1 MISKLLLVYTGEL
14 VFIDSLLYIDF
25 SLLNVI
31 ICTYC
36 DQIVQLSQIFLTKF
50 KFLKFLSN
58 NSTFSN
64 FCQIIQLSQN
74 FFNTFQCTFS
84 ICSLNFFLFLN
95 LSLQIL
101 HTCGCIF
108 SKCLFKLLLR
118 VNFFSQN

>member
-14 VFIDSLLYIDF
+14 VFIDSLLYIGF

-58 NSTFSN
+58 NSTFSK
-64 FCQIIQLSQN
+64 
-74 FFNTFQCTFS
+74 
-84 ICSLNFFLFLN
+84 FL
-95 LSLQIL
+95 
-101 HTCGCIF
+101 
-108 SKCLFKLLLR
+108 
-118 VNFFSQN
+118 